1 MDTNRKR
8 KARRRRSAPTIADV
22 AREAGVSPMTV
33 SRVINGESNVR
44 DSTRMKVEA
53 SIAELGYAPNEAA
66 RVLAGA
72 RQIQVAMLYCKP
84 SAYIS
89 DFLFGGLERAR
100 ISNVQIVAEKCVD
113 DREAM
118 KAVKRL
124 QLGGIDGVILPP
136 PLGDSNRLLD
146 VLEASDTPT
155 VVVTSRPLRDNVS
168 AVSIDD
174 YDAAQAMTRHII
186 SLGHERIAFIKGDPH
201 QHASEYR
208 LAGYR
213 DAMRAA
219 GLDDA
224 PELQVPG
231 LFSYR
236 SGLVAAEQL
245 LDLKVPPTAIFAS
258 NDAMAA
264 ATVAVAHR
272 RGLDVP
278 GDISVCGFDDT
289 AIAVM
294 LWPELTTIHQ
304 PIADLSR
311 AATDL
316 LVKKVRARHSGTEA
330 KSRHLL
336 LDYRLVRRQSDA
348 APRAQLRAGSAK
360 SRSKS

>member
-1 MDTNRKR
+1 
-8 KARRRRSAPTIADV
+8 
-22 AREAGVSPMTV
+22 MTV

-44 DSTRMKVEA
+44 DSTRSKVES
-53 SIAELGYAPNEAA
+53 SIDKLGYAPNEAA

-72 RQIQVAMLYCKP
+72 RHVQLAMLYCKP

-89 DFLFGGLERAR
+89 DFLFGGMDRAR
-100 ISNVQIVAEKCVD
+100 KNNAQIVAEKCED
-113 DREAM
+113 DHDAV

-155 VVVTSRPLRDNVS
+155 VVVSARPLRDNLS
-168 AVSIDD
+168 AVSIDE
-174 YDAAQAMTRHII
+174 YKAAQAMTRHII
-186 SLGHERIAFIKGDPH
+186 SLGHQRIGFIKGDPH
-201 QHASEYR
+201 QYASEYR

-213 DAMRAA
+213 DAIRAA

-231 LFSYR
+231 LFTYR
-236 SGLVAAEQL
+236 SGLEAADLL
-245 LDLKVPPTAIFAS
+245 LDLDVVPTAIFAS
-258 NDAMAA
+258 NDVMAA
-264 ATVAVAHR
+264 ATIAVAHR
-272 RGLDVP
+272 RGLSVP
-278 GDISVCGFDDT
+278 GDLSVCGFDDT

-294 LWPELTTIHQ
+294 IWPELTTIHQ

-316 LVKKVRARHSGTEA
+316 LVKKVRARQSGSKA

-336 LDYRLVRRQSDA
+336 LDYSFVRRQSDA
-348 APRAQLRAGSAK
+348 APKARPKGTPAK
-360 SRSKS
+360 GRKNS